1 MKVSS
6 VEAGE
11 VPKGVVSPSKRVKRV
26 MSVIDFILRI
36 VAAISALGS
45 ALSMGTA
52 RETLPF
58 RTQFVK
64 FRAVFEDLPTF
75 MFFVMSNSIVCAYLV
90 LSLALSFFH
99 ILRSTAVK
107 SRILMVLLDT
117 IMYGLLTA
125 GAAAAAAIVF
135 LAHRGNPSAN
145 WFPICQQ
152 YNYFCKRISGSVIGS
167 FFAVVLFMILILMS
181 SISISKH

>member
-6 VEAGE
+6 V
-11 VPKGVVSPSKRVKRV
+11 PKDVVEPSKRTKRV
-26 MSVIDFILRI
+26 LPVIDFLVRI
-36 VAAISALGS
+36 VAAISTLGS

-75 MFFVMSNSIVCAYLV
+75 VFFVLSNSIVCAYLL

-99 ILRSTAVK
+99 IVSSSALK

-117 IMYGLLTA
+117 IMFGLLTM

-152 YNYFCKRISGSVIGS
+152 YNYFCQRISGSVIGS
-167 FFAVVLFMILILMS
+167 FMAVILFMILILLS
-181 SISISKH
+181 AISISKH